1 MLSYLRFPIYHLPS
15 SFMRRAIYPGSFD
28 PVTNGHL
35 DIIQRGCKLFDEI
48 IVAIL
53 INPDKTPF
61 FSVEE
66 RCEILSE
73 VLKDIEQGG
82 CRVIVE
88 SFEGLLVQYAAER
101 QANAIVRGIRAISDY
116 EYELQMALMNRRLE
130 PNLETV
136 FMMPAEA
143 YSYVSSRLVK
153 EVFHLGARIEG
164 LVPALVEQR
173 MRQKK

>member
-1 MLSYLRFPIYHLPS
+1 
-15 SFMRRAIYPGSFD
+15 MRRAIYPGSFD

-48 IVAIL
+48 IIAVL

-66 RCEILSE
+66 RCDILRSVVNEIDHSE
-73 VLKDIEQGG
+73 CKL
-82 CRVIVE
+82 IVE
-88 SFEGLLVQYAAER
+88 SFEGLLVQYGADREAR
-101 QANAIVRGIRAISDY
+101 AIVRGIRAISDY
-116 EYELQMALMNRRLE
+116 EYELQMALMNRRLQ
-130 PNLETV
+130 PALETV

-153 EVFHLGARIEG
+153 EVFQLGGNISG
-164 LVPALVEQR
+164 LVPALVEDR
-173 MRQKK
+173 MREKRSKAE

>member
-1 MLSYLRFPIYHLPS
+1 
-15 SFMRRAIYPGSFD
+15 MRRAIYPGSFD

-53 INPDKTPF
+53 INRDKTPF

-66 RCEILSE
+66 RKKILTE

-82 CRVIVE
+82 CRVLVD
-88 SFEGLLVQYAAER
+88 SFEGLLVQYAAEHE
-101 QANAIVRGIRAISDY
+101 ANAIVRGIRAISDY

-130 PNLETV
+130 PTLETV

-153 EVFHLGARIEG
+153 EVFHLGARIDG
-164 LVPALVEQR
+164 LVPARVEQE
-173 MRQKK
+173 MRLKVNA